1 PCSNR
6 LSYPPARST
15 LPAWL
20 ATHRARS
27 LRHHSERMSDRNAEQ
42 PPPPRPDK
50 SQYFLLIA
58 LAARTR
64 ADCLGR
70 RVGAVITREGRV
82 LSTGYNGTP
91 FGMPNC
97 SEGGCHRCSRRDDE
111 RLRGGAYDVC
121 ICVHA
126 EQNALLTAARFG
138 QQTLGASLTSTT
150 QPCFGCLKEMLQAGI
165 AEVRYLHPWD
175 PLEAYR
181 DPALAKQYAELRSRF
196 THFEPVGDPATDDPN
211 LFAGFIAGGR

>member
-1 PCSNR
+1 MAAPR
-6 LSYPPARST
+6 
-15 LPAWL
+15 
-20 ATHRARS
+20 
-27 LRHHSERMSDRNAEQ
+27 
-42 PPPPRPDK
+42 RPDK
-50 SQYFLLIA
+50 QQYFLLIA

-97 SEGGCHRCSRRDDE
+97 SEGGCLRCSRRDDE

-126 EQNALLTAARFG
+126 EQNAILTAARFG
-138 QQTLGASLTSTT
+138 QQVLGAALTSTM

-165 AEVRYLHPWD
+165 SEVRYLHAWD
-175 PLEAYR
+175 PSEAYG
-181 DPALAKQYAELRSRF
+181 DPGLVAQYAALRARF
-196 THFEPVGDPATDDPN
+196 DTFAQVGDPAMDTAELLGDF
-211 LFAGFIAGGR
+211 LGESRGR

>member
-1 PCSNR
+1 MSA
-6 LSYPPARST
+6 PA
-15 LPAWL
+15 P
-20 ATHRARS
+20 HRPS
-27 LRHHSERMSDRNAEQ
+27 KD
-42 PPPPRPDK
+42 
-50 SQYFLLIA
+50 QYFLLIA

-70 RVGAVITREGRV
+70 RVGAVITRDARV

-97 SEGGCHRCSRRDDE
+97 SDGGCHRCSRRDDDG
-111 RLRGGAYDVC
+111 LRGGAYDIC

-138 QQTLGASLTSTT
+138 QQTLGASMTTTT

-165 AEVRYLHPWD
+165 SEVHYLHPWD
-175 PLEAYR
+175 PMEAYDDR
-181 DPALAKQYAELRSRF
+181 ALVQQYAALRARF
-196 THFEPVGDPATDDPN
+196 DAFSQVGDPAVDTPE
-211 LFAGFIAGGR
+211 LFGAFLKGS

>member
-1 PCSNR
+1 MPEAEALVS
-6 LSYPPARST
+6 ST
-15 LPAWL
+15 
-20 ATHRARS
+20 AT
-27 LRHHSERMSDRNAEQ
+27 
-42 PPPPRPDK
+42 PPRPDK
-50 SQYFLLIA
+50 QHYFLLIA

-97 SEGGCHRCSRRDDE
+97 SEGGCLRCSRRDDE

-126 EQNALLTAARFG
+126 EQNAILTAARFG
-138 QQTLGASLTSTT
+138 QQVLGASLTSTT

-165 AEVRYLHPWD
+165 VEVHYLHAWD
-175 PLEAYR
+175 PAEAYG
-181 DPALAKQYAELRSRF
+181 DPGLVAQYAALRSRF
-196 THFEPVGDPATDDPN
+196 DGFEQVGDPAMDTPE
-211 LFAGFIAGGR
+211 LFGGFLRQR

>member
-1 PCSNR
+1 MTDDGSGAAAA
-6 LSYPPARST
+6 PARASV
-15 LPAWL
+15 PG
-20 ATHRARS
+20 
-27 LRHHSERMSDRNAEQ
+27 
-42 PPPPRPDK
+42 RPDK
-50 SQYFLLIA
+50 QRYFLLIA

-82 LSTGYNGTP
+82 LPTGYNGTP

-97 SEGGCHRCSRRDDE
+97 SEGGCHRCSRRDDD

-126 EQNALLTAARFG
+126 EQKAILTAARFG
-138 QQTLGASLTSTT
+138 QQVLGASLTSTM

-165 AEVRYLHPWD
+165 AEVRFLHAWD
-175 PLEAYR
+175 PAEAYG
-181 DPALAKQYAELRSRF
+181 DPALVAQYASLRARF
-196 THFEPVGDPATDDPN
+196 ETFAQVGDPTMDTPD
-211 LFAGFIAGGR
+211 LFGEFVTHR

>member
-1 PCSNR
+1 MDPAIPIDT
-6 LSYPPARST
+6 PPA
-15 LPAWL
+15 
-20 ATHRARS
+20 
-27 LRHHSERMSDRNAEQ
+27 
-42 PPPPRPDK
+42 PRPDK
-50 SQYFLLIA
+50 AHYFLLIA

-97 SEGGCHRCSRRDDE
+97 SEGGCHRCSRRDDD

-138 QQTLGASLTSTT
+138 QQTLGASMTSTM

-165 AEVRYLHPWD
+165 SDVRYLHSWD
-175 PLEAYR
+175 PSEAYG
-181 DPALAKQYAELRSRF
+181 DPALVAQYAALRAKFAEFSQ
-196 THFEPVGDPATDDPN
+196 VGDPAMDTAD
-211 LFAGFIAGGR
+211 LFGAFLGQPRRGG

>member
-1 PCSNR
+1 MAEA
-6 LSYPPARST
+6 LSSQAAAQNQP
-15 LPAWL
+15 
-20 ATHRARS
+20 
-27 LRHHSERMSDRNAEQ
+27 LR
-42 PPPPRPDK
+42 RPDK
-50 SQYFLLIA
+50 QQYFLLIA

-126 EQNALLTAARFG
+126 EQNAILTAARFG
-138 QQTLGASLTSTT
+138 QQIMGASLTSTT

-165 AEVRYLHPWD
+165 AEVHYLHQWD
-175 PLEAYR
+175 PAEAYG
-181 DPALAKQYAELRSRF
+181 DPALVAQYAALRAKF
-196 THFEPVGDPATDDPN
+196 QTFAQVGDPAMDTPE
-211 LFAGFIAGGR
+211 LFGDFLSAR

>member
-1 PCSNR
+1 
-6 LSYPPARST
+6 
-15 LPAWL
+15 
-20 ATHRARS
+20 
-27 LRHHSERMSDRNAEQ
+27 MSGEGGDGA
-42 PPPPRPDK
+42 PPPLARPDK
-50 SQYFLLIA
+50 NHYFLLIA

-97 SEGGCHRCSRRDDE
+97 SDGGCHRCSQRTTNTA
-111 RLRGGAYDVC
+111 LRGGAYDVC

-126 EQNALLTAARFG
+126 EQNAILTAARFG

-165 AEVRYLHPWD
+165 EEVQYLHPWD
-175 PLEAYR
+175 PVEAYG
-181 DPALAKQYAELRSRF
+181 DAALTAQYAALRARF
-196 THFEPVGDPATDDPN
+196 RSFEQVGDPATDTAE
-211 LFAGFIAGGR
+211 LFGSFLEPG